1 MPRLGTRGGVRASW
15 DYERSNQIERLD
27 YVPTAICRQLA
38 NALLTIHPEK
48 RGLLSQELLDRLA
61 LELSVPKV
69 KLRFL
74 NTPQKHR
81 LSKGRLTY
89 KEYAYYEPDG
99 SITIYNVTA
108 VRRQYLAP
116 KAYLDTLIH
125 EFLHHLD
132 IHLLGLKHTY
142 HTRGFYFR
150 LGDMLA
156 KLVAGGPPQ
165 LELF

>member
-1 MPRLGTRGGVRASW
+1 VRSRGGVRASW

-27 YVPTAICRQLA
+27 YVPTPTCRELA
-38 NALLTIHPEK
+38 GALLAIHPEQ
-48 RGLLSQELLDRLA
+48 RGGLSQELLDRLA

-74 NTPQKHR
+74 NTPQKLK

-89 KEYAYYEPDG
+89 KEYAFYEPDG
-99 SITIYNVTA
+99 SSTIYNVTA
-108 VRRQYLAP
+108 VRRVYLAP
-116 KAYLDTLIH
+116 KAYLDTLVH

-142 HTRGFYFR
+142 HTKGFYLR

-156 KLVAGGPPQ
+156 KLSVSGAPQ